1 MGEENLYLT
10 PQTDG
15 PDQSQDPGQDS
26 MVRADILGI
35 QTVALP
41 QGGSHLII
49 ISNPIHQ
56 STSDGSINIYMT
68 PGRNIN
74 QIKSRT

>member
-1 MGEENLYLT
+1 MREENLHLT

-15 PDQSQDPGQDS
+15 QDPGQDL
-26 MVRADILGI
+26 MVRADILSI
-35 QTVALP
+35 QTVTLP

-49 ISNPIHQ
+49 KSNPIHQ

-68 PGRNIN
+68 PGRDIN
-74 QIKSRT
+74 QIESRT